1 MGKQTKKGLQPSRFF
16 RVKNFERFQ
25 HYKKR
30 CPPWIK
36 LYYEILDDDAFI
48 SLPLEAQLY
57 YLLLLLIAGRRDNVI
72 PLDSKY
78 LKKVMRLEHEP
89 DLKPLFESGFL
100 LALSKQQAS
109 KMLADRKQNA
119 LSETESEAEREKRR
133 KESEEKGEKEGLGE
147 GEGRQEN
154 QNAEERLRGKSQGI
168 NGERANQAE
177 NGKTS
182 EGGDRRAADGEAF
195 QALEKLREAVGIP
208 KKDGFQPIGN
218 PLKAFQRD

>member
-78 LKKVMRLEHEP
+78 LKKVMRLEHET
-89 DLKPLFESGFL
+89 DLKQLFE
-100 LALSKQQAS
+100 
-109 KMLADRKQNA
+109 
-119 LSETESEAEREKRR
+119 
-133 KESEEKGEKEGLGE
+133 
-147 GEGRQEN
+147 
-154 QNAEERLRGKSQGI
+154 
-168 NGERANQAE
+168 
-177 NGKTS
+177 
-182 EGGDRRAADGEAF
+182 
-195 QALEKLREAVGIP
+195 
-208 KKDGFQPIGN
+208 
-218 PLKAFQRD
+218 